1 MTHSYCQDRH
11 WLGQLLQAAPAYL
24 GQLGPKERTERLLAE
39 IGPGTCALYYP
50 MGLDLGGDAP
60 ENVALSILAEMTA
73 VMNQRQGGML
83 RHRRKPIHP
92 ADLSIS
98 EKLEVVAVG

>member
-1 MTHSYCQDRH
+1 MTHSYRQDRH
-11 WLGQLLQAAPAYL
+11 WLGQLLQSSPAYL

-39 IGPGTCALYYP
+39 IGTGTSVLHYP

-60 ENVALSILAEMTA
+60 ESVALSILAEMTA

-83 RHRRKPIHP
+83 RHRRKPIHQ
-92 ADLSIS
+92 ADLLVS
-98 EKLEVVAVG
+98 ENLHGRVVV